1 MTIFLLE
8 TDTRHSLLH
17 RQKIFRDK
25 VQTKI
30 TSNSTKLLGAGTA
43 DEPVDV
49 DAGDVPHDEDSPV
62 PVRREEDED
71 VRLEDIPMIDQPDE
85 GADSKV
91 RGEKRPRRPRRG
103 DSADD
108 AINLP
113 SDEGDDTNQSDYEN
127 PDDASDSGSSV
138 LPARPSKR
146 HRAQP
151 LPGDDDTGDSEA
163 KKKLHMHIT
172 YEGFAIYGRVLCLVV
187 KRRDGA
193 GGFAG
198 RGIAGAG
205 IASASTGGAGAGR
218 QQTGAAAK
226 AAGQATME
234 NWIASTQ
241 VQQVV
246 EGEEGEIEE

>member
-1 MTIFLLE
+1 
-8 TDTRHSLLH
+8 
-17 RQKIFRDK
+17 
-25 VQTKI
+25 
-30 TSNSTKLLGAGTA
+30 
-43 DEPVDV
+43 
-49 DAGDVPHDEDSPV
+49 
-62 PVRREEDED
+62 
-71 VRLEDIPMIDQPDE
+71 
-85 GADSKV
+85 
-91 RGEKRPRRPRRG
+91 
-103 DSADD
+103 
-108 AINLP
+108 
-113 SDEGDDTNQSDYEN
+113 
-127 PDDASDSGSSV
+127 
-138 LPARPSKR
+138 
-146 HRAQP
+146 
-151 LPGDDDTGDSEA
+151 
-163 KKKLHMHIT
+163 
-172 YEGFAIYGRVLCLVV
+172 VV